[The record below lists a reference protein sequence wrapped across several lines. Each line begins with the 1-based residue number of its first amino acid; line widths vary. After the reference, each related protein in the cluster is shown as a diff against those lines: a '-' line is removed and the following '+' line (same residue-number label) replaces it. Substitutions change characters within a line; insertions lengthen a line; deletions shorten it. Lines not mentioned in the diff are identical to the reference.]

1 MMTVAG
7 NTSSTQT
14 VASSPDFL
22 RNGQFLFR
30 QEIFIM
36 SLEHFIVPGSK
47 EVTQG

>member
-22 RNGQFLFR
+22 RNGQ